1 MAAFLY
7 RFGHCMFRRRG
18 LVVIIWAVVLA
29 GLGAGA
35 ATLSGP
41 VSNSV
46 SIPGTESQRALD
58 LLTSRTGA
66 NADSA
71 TARVVFV
78 AAEGATLT
86 APSAKEAIQAAE
98 GPL

>member
-46 SIPGTESQRALD
+46 SIPGTDRSGRWTYSLRGQG
-58 LLTSRTGA
+58 LTRIRPQPGWFLSPPK
-66 NADSA
+66 
-71 TARVVFV
+71 
-78 AAEGATLT
+78 
-86 APSAKEAIQAAE
+86 AP
-98 GPL
+98 L